1 MSVHPQNRN
10 QLLQLVEDNNP
21 IGSSGYSRSRRSRN
35 SDHKPS
41 HNQGPITSLGFLQTA
56 KSSPSFPFHQSDP
69 QPIFLPNSALSDH
82 QSDLLLQAPN
92 HVAPDQVILQVPHH
106 LAPFFNSPLRTT
118 DPGNEGIP
126 HITPQNIPLEFAI
139 PPHNPGWQQ
148 VTKHF
153 PLTSVSYSTVLRKTT
168 TCHSGLCRWAPFLCQ
183 GLQGPTWTSSDK
195 STWTGTGFRPDL
207 DDKSSP
213 SRWIKTNNRQ
223 QGRFRI

>member
-1 MSVHPQNRN
+1 MSINPQNRN
-10 QLLQLVEDNNP
+10 QLLQLVEDNNDQ

-41 HNQGPITSLGFLQTA
+41 YNQGPITSLGFPQTT
-56 KSSPSFPFHQSDP
+56 KRSPSSPFYQSAP
-69 QPIFLPNSALSDH
+69 QPLFLPNSALSN
-82 QSDLLLQAPN
+82 LLLQTPN
-92 HVAPDQVILQVPHH
+92 HVAPDQLLFQVPDH

-168 TCHSGLCRWAPFLCQ
+168 TCHSGRCRWAPFLCQ
-183 GLQGPTWTSSDK
+183 GQQGPTWTSSDK